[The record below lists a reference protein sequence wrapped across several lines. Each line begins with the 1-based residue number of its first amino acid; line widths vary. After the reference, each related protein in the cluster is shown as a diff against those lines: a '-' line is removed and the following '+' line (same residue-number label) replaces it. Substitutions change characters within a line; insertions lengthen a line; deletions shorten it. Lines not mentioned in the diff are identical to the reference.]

1 MIEIVAAIAIQS
13 ALQQDAPA
21 LIRQSTDQI
30 INSYGDMAEALGQC
44 SHVYPS
50 ATSHPYVR
58 QARGDVADLGVDFI
72 SVETDRVESVLY
84 AREAARPADRSLTVA
99 VCAERIEG
107 EAKMVSTHVHGLRQL
122 LSIIERDAAS
132 PR

>member
-21 LIRQSTDQI
+21 LIRQSTDKL

-44 SHVYPS
+44 SHVYPA
-50 ATSHPYVR
+50 ATAHPYVR

-72 SVETDRVESVLY
+72 SVEADRVESVLF

-99 VCAERIEG
+99 ACAERIEDD
-107 EAKMVSTHVHGLRQL
+107 AKMVSTHVQGLRQL